1 MAVWMTWCPMSVV
14 ATNPDGLILTGLGHG
29 TIPQNVRQITQ
40 NTAFPTVRASRTGSG
55 MVSAVPQD
63 ALAGYLVSDTL
74 SPQKSSHFI
83 DAGAYKN

>member
-1 MAVWMTWCPMSVV
+1 MVVWMTWLPMSVV

-40 NTAFPTVRASRTGSG
+40 NTAFQLYVPLVQGSG

-63 ALAGYLVSDTL
+63 ALWL
-74 SPQKSSHFI
+74 SCK
-83 DAGAYKN
+83 

>member
-1 MAVWMTWCPMSVV
+1 
-14 ATNPDGLILTGLGHG
+14 
-29 TIPQNVRQITQ
+29 
-40 NTAFPTVRASRTGSG
+40 

-74 SPQKSSHFI
+74 SPQKARILI